1 MPYLDP
7 KIITEAKQMDLLT
20 YLRSYEPSELVHVSG
35 GEYTTKTHDSLRISD
50 NGLWNWCSRGV
61 GGRNALEYLIQVKGL
76 PFINAVET
84 IMGRAAEVPPTF
96 TPKTEKPPKRL
107 LLPQAAANN
116 NQAIRYL
123 KSRGLCDEVI
133 NYCIDSGRLYEGVY
147 RSDSGREFHQCVF
160 VGFDPQET
168 PRYAAIRGIG
178 SDYKGDANGSDKR
191 YAFSLTAQKPNKILH
206 VYESAIDA
214 LSYATMIKRSGDDF
228 RDSNFL
234 SLAGIYIPKS
244 SKLPLALTQYLSDHP
259 NIKTLHLHLDN
270 DPPGRKATEVITSI
284 LQGDLMVYDAPPCG
298 SKDVN
303 EFLCRRLGL
312 LNRPSE
318 RRCEAR

>member
-7 KIITEAKQMDLLT
+7 STITEAKQMDLLT
-20 YLRSYEPSELVHVSG
+20 YLRSYEPNELVHVSG

-76 PFINAVET
+76 SFINAVET
-84 IMGRAAEVPPTF
+84 IVGRAAEMPPVF
-96 TPKTEKPPKRL
+96 MPKAEKKPKTL
-107 LLPQAAANN
+107 LLPKAAANN
-116 NQAIRYL
+116 DQAIRYL
-123 KSRGLCDEVI
+123 KSRGICDEVI
-133 NYCIDSGRLYEGVY
+133 QYCIDTNRLYEGIY
-147 RSDSGREFHQCVF
+147 RTDSGREFHQCVF
-160 VGFDPQET
+160 VGFDPQNKS
-168 PRYAAIRGIG
+168 RYAAIRGIG

-191 YAFSLTAQKPNKILH
+191 YAFSLTSQKPNKILN

-214 LSYATMIKRSGDDF
+214 LSYATMLKRSGEDF
-228 RDSNFL
+228 RNENLL

-244 SKLPLALTQYLSDHP
+244 SKFPLALSQYLSDHP
-259 NIKTLHLHLDN
+259 NIKKIHLHLDN
-270 DPPGRKATEVITSI
+270 DPPGRKATEVITSV
-284 LQGDLMVYDAPPCG
+284 LQGEYEVRDAPPSG

-312 LNRPSE
+312 INKSAK
-318 RRCEAR
+318 RRCETR